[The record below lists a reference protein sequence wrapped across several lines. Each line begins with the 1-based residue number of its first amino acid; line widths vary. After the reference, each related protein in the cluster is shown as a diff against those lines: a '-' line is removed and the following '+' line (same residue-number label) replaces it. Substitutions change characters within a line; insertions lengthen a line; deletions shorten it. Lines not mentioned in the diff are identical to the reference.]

1 MVLGAEGETS
11 LIWEPRLWHPPMLD
25 FMAQRQRC
33 AVFAAMGSGKTS
45 GTLTT
50 VAAADLLDEA
60 PVLVLAPKRV
70 AVGTWP
76 DEARKWDHLKHM
88 DISVAVGTVEQRKA
102 ALRKSAS
109 VYTCNYD
116 NLPWLV
122 KHCGSAWPFRTVV
135 ADELTR
141 LKNFRLRQGGERA
154 RALATVAHDKVER
167 FIGLTGTPAANGYK
181 DLWGQIWFCDRGHR
195 LGRTYE
201 AYTQRWFRQ
210 LPGAFNRGI
219 ELMPHAEAEINARIK
234 DICITIDPRDY
245 GLDLAEP
252 INTVV
257 EVELP
262 ARVRAHYKEMERH
275 FFTEIGEHEIEA
287 VHAGAKSQKL
297 LQFTAGAVYT
307 DPERTRW
314 EVVHDEKIEALRSI
328 VEEASGAPVLVSYYF
343 KSDLERLKKAFKD
356 HRDIGTPEG
365 LRSAL
370 RGEGQVWLGHP
381 MSIGHGVDGLQ
392 QHCNIMADFSMG
404 WGLEPHQQILER
416 IGPLRQMQAGLER
429 PVYRYSIIAK
439 NTIDE
444 DVLERHA
451 SKRSV
456 QDVLLEAMKRR
467 RIQ

>member
-1 MVLGAEGETS
+1 M
-11 LIWEPRLWHPPMLD
+11 IWEPRPWHPPMLD

-76 DEARKWDHLKHM
+76 DEVRKWDHLKHL

-102 ALRKSAS
+102 ALAKSAS

-181 DLWGQIWFCDRGHR
+181 DLWGQLWLVDRGHR
-195 LGRTYE
+195 LGRTYD

-262 ARVRAHYKEMERH
+262 ARVRAHYREMERH

-307 DPERTRW
+307 DAERTRW

-328 VEEASGAPVLVSYYF
+328 VEEASGAPVLVAYQHR
-343 KSDLERLKKAFKD
+343 SDLPRLLKAFPGARELDDKKATED
-356 HRDIGTPEG
+356 
-365 LRSAL
+365 AWN
-370 RGEGQVWLGHP
+370 RGEIPMLLAHP
-381 MSIGHGVDGLQ
+381 QSAGHGLNLQ
-392 QHCNIMADFSMG
+392 HGGNIIAYFSLN
-404 WGLEPHQQILER
+404 WSLENHQQILER
-416 IGPLRQMQAGLER
+416 IGPLRQMQSGYDR
-429 PVYRYSIIAK
+429 PVYQYFIIAK

>member
-1 MVLGAEGETS
+1 
-11 LIWEPRLWHPPMLD
+11 
-25 FMAQRQRC
+25 
-33 AVFAAMGSGKTS
+33 MGGGKSATV
-45 GTLTT
+45 LTT
-50 VAAADLLDEA
+50 VAAADLMDES

-70 AVGTWP
+70 AKSTWP
-76 DEARKWDHLKHM
+76 DEVRKWNHLSHLSV
-88 DISVAVGTVEQRKA
+88 SVAVGTAEERKR
-102 ALRKSAS
+102 ALMRDADI
-109 VYTCNYD
+109 YTANYD
-116 NLPWLV
+116 IVPDLV
-122 KHCGSAWPFRTVV
+122 DFYGDAWPFRTVV
-135 ADELTR
+135 ADECTR
-141 LKNFRLRQGGERA
+141 LKSFRLRQGGKRA
-154 RALATVAHDKVER
+154 AALAKIAHTKVSR
-167 FIGLTGTPAANGYK
+167 WINLTGTPAPNGYL
-181 DLWGQIWFCDRGHR
+181 DLWGSTWFLDRGHR
-195 LGRTYE
+195 LGRTFD
-201 AYTQRWFRQ
+201 AYRSRWFKPPLGQ
-210 LPGAFNRGI
+210 FGAWT
-219 ELMPHAEAEINARIK
+219 LMPHAEAEINARIK

-307 DPERTRW
+307 DAERTRW

-451 SKRSV
+451 SKRSI
-456 QDVLLEAMKRR
+456 QDILLEAMKRR
-467 RIQ
+467 RTE

>member
-1 MVLGAEGETS
+1 
-11 LIWEPRLWHPPMLD
+11 MLD

-76 DEARKWDHLKHM
+76 DEVRKWDHLKHM

-181 DLWGQIWFCDRGHR
+181 DLWGQLWFVDRGHR
-195 LGRTYE
+195 LGRTYD

-451 SKRSV
+451 SKRSI

>member
-1 MVLGAEGETS
+1 M
-11 LIWEPRLWHPPMLD
+11 IWEPRLWHPPMLD

-76 DEARKWDHLKHM
+76 DEVRKWDHLKHM

-262 ARVRAHYKEMERH
+262 ARVRAHYREMERH

-307 DPERTRW
+307 DAERTRW

>member
-1 MVLGAEGETS
+1 MVLGSEGETS

-33 AVFAAMGSGKTS
+33 AVFAAMGAGKTS

-76 DEARKWDHLKHM
+76 DEVRKWDHLKHM

-181 DLWGQIWFCDRGHR
+181 DLWGQLWFVDRGHR
-195 LGRTYE
+195 LGRTYD

-262 ARVRAHYKEMERH
+262 ARVRAHYREMERH

-328 VEEASGAPVLVSYYF
+328 VEEASGAPVLVAYQHR
-343 KSDLERLKKAFKD
+343 SDLPRLLKAFPGARELDDKKATED
-356 HRDIGTPEG
+356 
-365 LRSAL
+365 AWN
-370 RGEGQVWLGHP
+370 RGEIPMLLAHP
-381 MSIGHGVDGLQ
+381 QSAGHGLNLQ
-392 QHCNIMADFSMG
+392 HGGNIIAYFSLN
-404 WGLEPHQQILER
+404 WSLENHQQILER
-416 IGPLRQMQAGLER
+416 IGPLRQMQSGYDR
-429 PVYRYSIIAK
+429 PVYQYFIIAK

-451 SKRSV
+451 SKRSI

>member
-1 MVLGAEGETS
+1 M
-11 LIWEPRLWHPPMLD
+11 IWEPRPWQPPALQHLAEHP
-25 FMAQRQRC
+25 RC
-33 AVFAAMGSGKTS
+33 ALYLNMGGGKSATV
-45 GTLTT
+45 LTT
-50 VAAADLLDEA
+50 VAAADLMDES

-70 AVGTWP
+70 AKSTWP
-76 DEARKWDHLKHM
+76 DEVRKWNHLSHLSV
-88 DISVAVGTVEQRKA
+88 SVAVGTAEERKR
-102 ALRKSAS
+102 ALMRDADI
-109 VYTCNYD
+109 YTANYD
-116 NLPWLV
+116 IVPDLV
-122 KHCGSAWPFRTVV
+122 DFYGDAWPFRTVV
-135 ADELTR
+135 ADECTR
-141 LKNFRLRQGGERA
+141 LKSFRLRQGGKRA
-154 RALATVAHDKVER
+154 AALAKIAHTKVSR
-167 FIGLTGTPAANGYK
+167 WINLTGTPAPNGYL
-181 DLWGQIWFCDRGHR
+181 DLWGSTWFLDRGHR
-195 LGRTYE
+195 LGRTFD
-201 AYTQRWFRQ
+201 AYRSRWFKPPLGQ
-210 LPGAFNRGI
+210 FGAWT
-219 ELMPHAEAEINARIK
+219 LMPHAEAEINARIK

-307 DPERTRW
+307 DAERTRW

-451 SKRSV
+451 SKRSI
-456 QDVLLEAMKRR
+456 QDILLEAMKRR
-467 RIQ
+467 RTE

>member
-1 MVLGAEGETS
+1 
-11 LIWEPRLWHPPMLD
+11 MLD

-76 DEARKWDHLKHM
+76 DEVRKWDHLKHM

-195 LGRTYE
+195 LGRTYN

-451 SKRSV
+451 SKRSI

>member
-1 MVLGAEGETS
+1 M
-11 LIWEPRLWHPPMLD
+11 IWEPRPWHPPMLD
-25 FMAQRQRC
+25 FMAQHQRC

-76 DEARKWDHLKHM
+76 DEVRKWDHLKHM

-262 ARVRAHYKEMERH
+262 ARVRAHYREMERH

-307 DPERTRW
+307 DAERTRW

-451 SKRSV
+451 SKRSI